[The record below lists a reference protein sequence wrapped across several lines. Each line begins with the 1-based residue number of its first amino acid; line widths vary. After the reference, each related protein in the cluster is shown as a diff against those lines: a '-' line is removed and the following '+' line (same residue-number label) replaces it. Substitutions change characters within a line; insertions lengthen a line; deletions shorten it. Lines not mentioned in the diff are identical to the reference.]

1 MAAFSPIKAI
11 QHALDERARKKR
23 VELAAGWPQ
32 TTAAISIWHILQVG
46 EGAATSFA
54 NNQQIEAA
62 YSFSLNGEYYGG
74 YVRSGLMSRKLA
86 EKVAVG
92 SPEISVRYNPSNPDQ
107 AVVLAEDNSGK
118 LPFEIVSG

>member
-1 MAAFSPIKAI
+1 MAGFSPINAI
-11 QHALDERARKKR
+11 RRALDERARKKR

-32 TTAAISIWHILQVG
+32 TSAAISIWHILQAG

-74 YVRSGLMSRKLA
+74 YVRSALMSRKQA
-86 EKVAVG
+86 EKLAVG
-92 SPEISVRYNPSNPDQ
+92 SPEINVRYNPTNPDQ
-107 AVVLAEDNSGK
+107 GVVLAEDNVGK

>member
-1 MAAFSPIKAI
+1 MAGFSPIKAI
-11 QHALDERARKKR
+11 RHALDERARKKR
-23 VELAAGWPQ
+23 VLLAEGWPQ
-32 TTAAISIWHILQVG
+32 TGAAISIWHILQVG

-62 YSFSLNGEYYGG
+62 FSFTLNGEYYGG
-74 YVRSGLMSRKLA
+74 YLRSGLMSRKQADKL
-86 EKVAVG
+86 AVG
-92 SPEISVRYNPSNPDQ
+92 SPEITVRYNPANPDQ